1 MSSTPF
7 VARRNL
13 VMNLA
18 CPSKALIVTRAYPAT
33 QPKAKRTTSNYLMLK
48 IPFNVVGNLK
58 KKEHYFICDI
68 ENLSFSDFAAVA
80 QKHLKINLCWS

>member
-1 MSSTPF
+1 M
-7 VARRNL
+7 
-13 VMNLA
+13 
-18 CPSKALIVTRAYPAT
+18 TRAYPAT

-48 IPFNVVGNLK
+48 IPFNVAGNLK

-68 ENLSFSDFAAVA
+68 ENLSFCDFAAVA